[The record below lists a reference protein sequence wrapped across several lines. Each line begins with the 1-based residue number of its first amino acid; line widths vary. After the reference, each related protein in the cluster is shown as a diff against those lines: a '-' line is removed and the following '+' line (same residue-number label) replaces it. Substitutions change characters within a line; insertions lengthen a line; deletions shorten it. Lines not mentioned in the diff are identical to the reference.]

1 MPRRRKIMTYQFQ
14 FEAIWPYADLLA
26 KGVWLTIQLT
36 SLAAVLGIALGVLG
50 AMGRTSR
57 LAWLRALVGIYVE
70 LIRNTPFIVQLFF
83 VFFGLPSAGVK
94 LSANEAAVLA
104 MVINM
109 GAYSTEIIRA
119 GIEAIHRGQIEAG
132 LSLALT
138 RLQIFRHIIIMPAL
152 QKIYP
157 ALTSQ
162 FIIVMLGS
170 AVVSQISAEELTFA
184 AQFIQSRNFRS
195 FEVYFITTFLYLLLA
210 IGFRQVFKHVGHWAF
225 ARR

>member
-1 MPRRRKIMTYQFQ
+1 MAYQFH
-14 FEAIWPYADLLA
+14 FEEIWPYAGLLLR
-26 KGVWLTIQLT
+26 GVWLTIQLT

-50 AMGRTSR
+50 AMARTSR
-57 LAWLRALVGIYVE
+57 FAWLRILVGTYVE

-83 VFFGLPSAGVK
+83 VFFGLPSAGIK
-94 LSANEAAVLA
+94 LTANEAAVLA

-109 GAYSTEIIRA
+109 GAYSIEIIRA
-119 GIEAIHRGQIEAG
+119 GIEAIHRGHVEAG

-195 FEVYFITTFLYLLLA
+195 FEVYFIITALYLLLA
-210 IGFRQVFKHVGHWAF
+210 IGFRQVFKLVGRWAF

>member
-1 MPRRRKIMTYQFQ
+1 MR
-14 FEAIWPYADLLA
+14 
-26 KGVWLTIQLT
+26 GVWLTIQLT
-36 SLAAVLGIALGVLG
+36 SLAAVLGIGLGVLG

-57 LAWLRALVGIYVE
+57 FAWLRILVGTYVE

-94 LSANEAAVLA
+94 LTANEAAVLA

-195 FEVYFITTFLYLLLA
+195 FEVYFITTALYLLLA
-210 IGFRQVFKHVGHWAF
+210 IGFRQVFKLVGQWAF